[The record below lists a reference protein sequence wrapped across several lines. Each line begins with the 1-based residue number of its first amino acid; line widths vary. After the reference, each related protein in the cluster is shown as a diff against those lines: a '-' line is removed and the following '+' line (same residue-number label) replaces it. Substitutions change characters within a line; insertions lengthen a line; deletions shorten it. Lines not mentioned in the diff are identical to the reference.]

1 MRCGRC
7 CRMKSLLPNG
17 AVIFTP
23 FSCPHQ
29 HMDGACGVYANR
41 HRIRGATCLTIEQ
54 AIVAHCLPDDCP
66 YVRRIP
72 GYWGPR
78 ESPDL
83 WKDPKLVRLCGQR
96 FGIDPAEIE
105 RKVKEC
111 CG

>member
-7 CRMKSLLPNG
+7 CRLKTRLENG

-23 FSCPHQ
+23 FSCRFQ
-29 HMDGACGVYANR
+29 GLDGACSVYANR
-41 HRIRGATCLTIEQ
+41 HRICGPTCLTIEQ

-66 YVRRIP
+66 YVRNLP

-78 ESPDL
+78 ESPQL

-96 FGIDPAEIE
+96 FGIAPKEIE
-105 RKVKEC
+105 RVVKEC